1 MTFLEFLNTQSGKIV
16 GIAALGIILII
27 LISMIIILINTL
39 VKYGKKIIIK
49 TSRSSDLESKDNPN
63 TTEDGSSD
71 KNKIINNILN
81 HKFFSYIKYKYV
93 GVEYNL
99 TFENYEM
106 LLEHGIKHESKDLVE
121 FKKLIASHFLSDC
134 IFKYLFDSIKKWI
147 EIVVEDYSKSE
158 NKEAVPVSLC
168 DIIEDLVHF
177 TKDTTHIASTVRLN
191 FYGRVINGI
200 PSEFVKYF
208 CKIVNRDM
216 STIQDIIS
224 SIIYMNNI
232 SWYNKIIEIL
242 DFLELVIVYIK
253 DSVDSTLIIM
263 NGQLEKYVE
272 ELMTEDERRY
282 K

>member
-16 GIAALGIILII
+16 GLAILGIIFII
-27 LISMIIILINTL
+27 LVLLLIFLINTL
-39 VKYGKKIIIK
+39 VKHGKKIVIK
-49 TSRSSDLESKDNPN
+49 SSKPGSEELDKKTDPN

-71 KNKIINNILN
+71 KNKILNNILN

-106 LLEHGIKHESKDLVE
+106 LLEHGIKQESKELIE

-134 IFKYLFDSIKKWI
+134 IFKYMFD
-147 EIVVEDYSKSE
+147 VVKDWVKLVVDEYNDSDD
-158 NKEAVPVSLC
+158 KEYVPISLC
-168 DIIEDLVHF
+168 DIIEDLIHF
-177 TKDTTHIASTVRLN
+177 TKETTHMASNVKLL
-191 FYGRVINGI
+191 FYGKMINGI

-208 CKIVNRDM
+208 CKLVNRDI
-216 STIQDIIS
+216 SVIQDIIS

-242 DFLELVIVYIK
+242 DFLELVIIYIK
-253 DSVDSTLIIM
+253 DSVDSTLVIM

-272 ELMTEDERRY
+272 ELLSKE
-282 K
+282 

>member
-1 MTFLEFLNTQSGKIV
+1 MTFLEFLNTQSGKII
-16 GIAALGIILII
+16 GFAALGIILII
-27 LISMIIILINTL
+27 LVFMIIILINTL
-39 VKYGKKIIIK
+39 VKHGKKIIIN
-49 TSRSSDLESKDNPN
+49 TSSNKSKELENVNNPN
-63 TTEDGSSD
+63 ITEDGSSD

-99 TFENYEM
+99 AFENYEM
-106 LLEHGIKHESKDLVE
+106 LLEHGIKKESKELVE

-147 EIVVEDYSKSE
+147 ETVVEEYTKSE
-158 NKEAVPVSLC
+158 DKESIPVSLC
-168 DIIEDLVHF
+168 NIIEDLVHF
-177 TKDTTHIASTVRLN
+177 TKDTTHMASNVRLN
-191 FYGRVINGI
+191 FYGKVVNGI
-200 PSEFVKYF
+200 PSDFVKYF
-208 CKIVNRDM
+208 CKIVNRDI

-232 SWYNKIIEIL
+232 SWYNKIVEIL
-242 DFLELVIVYIK
+242 DFLELVIIYIK

-272 ELMTEDERRY
+272 ELMFE